1 MSQPINILYLEDDIP
16 LANLIKRN
24 LERKGYHVSIVADGL
39 ECVATVKHNP
49 IDLLIADYNTPSL
62 NGLGVLQ
69 SLQLANKMPLSIM
82 VSGSNDVQV
91 VIAAMKL
98 GCSDYVIKEIDN
110 YFDLLLVSIEKV
122 LEKKR
127 LIHDKELA
135 ETELIKSN
143 QGLQRAQKLAKV
155 GSWEYYPG
163 ELTANWSEQEYLNFD
178 CPSDQAPSYEKYTRY
193 IHPEDIANVEQKN
206 ALCLK
211 KQCPVD
217 FNFRLLLNDGSIRYL
232 HCHTEVDTDQQHNIK
247 RIFGISKDITAEVIA
262 ASKLQ
267 QAATV
272 FNNTAEA
279 IFITDANNVIISIN
293 PAYTQTT
300 GYAEHEVLGKNPNI
314 MSSGHHDKA
323 FFAKLWHELL
333 HNGQWQGE
341 IWNRHK
347 NGNTFPVWQSIT
359 AIKDITGKIVQFVSI
374 FNDISVRKADEELIR
389 YQANYDSL
397 TGLPNRNLFLDRIS
411 IALKRAQRENKQLAL
426 LMIDLD
432 RFKWINDTLGHKAG
446 DVMLQETARRLQS
459 SVRDSDT
466 VARLGGDEFII
477 IVSELQH
484 PSDTEMI
491 ANKIFAAFKAPL
503 QLENHEVFISGSIGI
518 TIFPDDGNTV
528 ETLQMNADSAMY
540 SAKEDGRNRFH
551 YFTPQLQAKAE
562 RHLQLVSL
570 LQLAIERNEFDVYYQ
585 PVIDCKHHK
594 VISAEALIRWQ
605 QPQLGFISPAEFIP
619 LAEESGLIRA
629 IGDWVVHRVAEDMQ
643 RWQKMGLPAMH
654 ISINKSPHQFS
665 NESCDEDWLSIFKQH
680 NIDVSRI
687 TVEITESV
695 FMEKGRDYVK
705 SLADMQKQGMKISL
719 DDFGTGYS
727 SLSYLKR
734 FPVDILK
741 IDRSFI
747 SDVSENA
754 SDAMLVEMI
763 LGLADKMH
771 IAVIAEGVETAEQLA
786 FLQKHQCQYIQGYFY
801 SKPLPV
807 HEFEDFFS
815 KPLS

>member
-1 MSQPINILYLEDDIP
+1 MIEQINILYLEDDIP
-16 LANLIKRN
+16 LARLIKRK
-24 LERKGYHVSIVADGL
+24 LERKGYHISLVADGL
-39 ECVATVKHNP
+39 ECVDVINHHL
-49 IDLLIADYNTPSL
+49 IDLLIVDYNTPNL
-62 NGLGVLQ
+62 NGLEVLQ
-69 SLQLANKMPLSIM
+69 ALQAQNKMPLSIM
-82 VSGSNDVQV
+82 VSGSNDVQI

-127 LIHDKELA
+127 LIKEKESA
-135 ETELIKSN
+135 EAELIKSN
-143 QGLQRAQKLAKV
+143 QSLQRAQKLAKV

-163 ELTANWSEQEYLNFD
+163 AAAAIWSAQEYLNFD
-178 CPSDQAPSYEKYTRY
+178 CSPDTPPSYQKYSRY
-193 IHPEDIANVEQKN
+193 IHPEDKQRVERHN

-211 KQCPVD
+211 SKNASD
-217 FNFRLLLNDGSIRYL
+217 IDFRLQLSDGSIRYL
-232 HCHTEVDTDQQHNIK
+232 HSHTEVDVDAQQHIT
-247 RIFGISKDITAEVIA
+247 RIFGISKDITEEVNA
-262 ASKLQ
+262 AAKLK

-279 IFITDANNVIISIN
+279 ILITNANNHIISIN
-293 PAYTQTT
+293 SAYTNTT
-300 GYAEHEVLGKNPNI
+300 GYQESEVLGKNPRIIN
-314 MSSGHHDKA
+314 SGHHDDA
-323 FFAKLWHELL
+323 FFKDLWHELL
-333 HNGQWQGE
+333 NKGQWHGE

-347 NGNTFPVWQSIT
+347 QGHIFPVWQSIT

-374 FNDISVRKADEELIR
+374 FNDISARKADEKLIR

-397 TGLPNRNLFLDRIS
+397 TGLPNRNLFLDRINV
-411 IALKRAQRENKQLAL
+411 ALKRAQRDNTQLAL

-432 RFKWINDTLGHKAG
+432 RFKWVNDTLGHKVG
-446 DVMLQETARRLQS
+446 DVLLQETAKRLKS

-477 IVSELQH
+477 IASELQH
-484 PSDTEMI
+484 PLDTEMM
-491 ANKIFAAFKAPL
+491 AEKIFSAFKVPL
-503 QLENHEVFISGSIGI
+503 HLGGHELLISGSIGI
-518 TIFPDDGNTV
+518 TIFPDDGTTV

-562 RHLQLVSL
+562 RHLQLTSL
-570 LQLAIERNEFDVYYQ
+570 LQQALDRNEFDVYYQ
-585 PVIDCKHHK
+585 PVIDCKQHK
-594 VISAEALIRWQ
+594 IMSAEALIRWQ
-605 QPQLGFISPAEFIP
+605 QPKLGFISPAEFIP

-629 IGDWVVHRVAEDMQ
+629 IGDWVVRRVAQDMQ
-643 RWQKMGLPAMH
+643 RWQAIGLPLIH
-654 ISINKSPHQFS
+654 ISINKSPQQFS
-665 NESCDEDWLSIFKQH
+665 NNTCDEDWLKIFKQH
-680 NIDVSRI
+680 DIDVSRV

-705 SLADMQKQGMKISL
+705 SLMDMQKQGMKISL

-747 SDVSENA
+747 NDVTESA

-771 IAVIAEGVETAEQLA
+771 IDVIAEGVETAAQLT
-786 FLQKHQCQYIQGYFY
+786 FLQKHNCQYIQGYFF
-801 SKPLPV
+801 SKPLPT
-807 HEFEDFFS
+807 HEFEIFIN
-815 KPLS
+815 KPLP